1 MSTVEPLERLP
12 AQSTRQW
19 LSKRQSATV
28 AALLVAGLDLLR
40 EVGYEQLTI
49 RSVAGRVGVTH
60 TTAYAYFSSKG
71 HLVAEMLWRRL
82 EALPAPMT
90 DPSMSLAA
98 RITEALR
105 DPGLLLA
112 DEPALSQAALAALLT
127 QDPDVSRL
135 RDAIGA
141 ELARR
146 IECTLDGAAEP
157 DLTEAL
163 LLAFSGAMLQA
174 GMGYFDFSGVVSRMS
189 SVAGLL
195 DRSH

>member
-1 MSTVEPLERLP
+1 MTSVEPFEIPPTR
-12 AQSTRQW
+12 STRQW

-28 AALLVAGLDLLR
+28 ATLLGAGLDLLR

-49 RSVAGRVGVTH
+49 RAVAGRAGVTH

-82 EALPAPMT
+82 EALPAPVT
-90 DPSMSLAA
+90 EPSMSLPQK
-98 RITEALR
+98 ISEALR

-135 RDAIGA
+135 RDTIGT
-141 ELARR
+141 EIVRR
-146 IECTLDGAAEP
+146 IEHALDGAAEP

-163 LLAFSGAMLQA
+163 TLAFSGAMLQA

-189 SVAGLL
+189 SVAELL
-195 DRSH
+195 ERSK

>member
-1 MSTVEPLERLP
+1 
-12 AQSTRQW
+12 

-28 AALLVAGLDLLR
+28 ATLLGAGLDLLR

-49 RSVAGRVGVTH
+49 RAVAGRAGVTH

-82 EALPAPMT
+82 EALPAPVT
-90 DPSMSLAA
+90 EPSMSLPQK
-98 RITEALR
+98 ISEALR

-135 RDAIGA
+135 RDTIGT
-141 ELARR
+141 EIVRR
-146 IECTLDGAAEP
+146 IEHALDGAAEP

-163 LLAFSGAMLQA
+163 TLAFSGAMLQA

-189 SVAGLL
+189 SVAELL
-195 DRSH
+195 ERSK